1 MKLASRSLIIAFMVA
16 QTLAL
21 RAAPFQQSAT
31 NNPASGPAA
40 NASQTNANNTQTST
54 GTNNVA
60 SQTNTAPAST
70 SKIDENRFSES
81 VSAGQT
87 LTVTGNFAA
96 KDQTPVIK
104 IHTVGSDVTKDP
116 GTAPDTTKKLS
127 DTQLE
132 VKLPDKLAPGR
143 YYLTLDYGDQNNKV
157 IPSEVRVSD
166 NAVSLDSAHPTT
178 ATARR

>member
-1 MKLASRSLIIAFMVA
+1 MKLASRSLIIAFIAA
-16 QTLAL
+16 QTLML
-21 RAAPFQQSAT
+21 RAALFQQSTANSPAT
-31 NNPASGPAA
+31 ASAA
-40 NASQTNANNTQTST
+40 NAPKTNANDAQTRIGS
-54 GTNNVA
+54 NDVA
-60 SQTNTAPAST
+60 SQTNTVPAST

-132 VKLPDKLAPGR
+132 VK
-143 YYLTLDYGDQNNKV
+143 
-157 IPSEVRVSD
+157 
-166 NAVSLDSAHPTT
+166 
-178 ATARR
+178 TARQAGSRPILSDAGLRRPEQQGNSQRSACFG